1 VTVREINASGRAAVD
16 LVARLLQR
24 ARLADREAGIWE
36 ASDVQWW
43 TRKPRASDVV
53 DQVFW
58 VDDQGPVAGVY
69 LTQWGERW
77 QADPLHVPGAAG
89 PAREAVWEVLREQV
103 RTHVPAAFE
112 VLVRDDDE
120 VTVGLATHD
129 GLVPGERSGQAW
141 LHVNERPEAAALPD
155 GYVIVDRMQRADVP
169 HWMRH
174 RNGDEVAERLGQCSV
189 YDPRLDLAVQAP
201 DGEMA
206 GYSLFWADPVTGCGE
221 VEPVRTEDAHQR
233 RGLATAMITAGLQ
246 RLAEQGVT
254 WVKIGYGEPGAG
266 YLYRS
271 LGFRDPASLTAYER
285 PS

>member
-1 VTVREINASGRAAVD
+1 MTVRETRASGRQALE
-16 LVARLLQR
+16 LVTQLLQR

-36 ASDVQWW
+36 PSDFQWW
-43 TRKPRASDVV
+43 TRKPRASDDV

-58 VDDQGPVAGVY
+58 VDDHGPVAGVF

-77 QADPLHVPGAAG
+77 QGDPLHVPGVPG
-89 PAREAVWEVLREQV
+89 PAPDVVWDVLREQV
-103 RTHVPAAFE
+103 RAHVPAAYE

-120 VTVGLATHD
+120 VTVGLATGD
-129 GLVPGERSGQAW
+129 GLVPGERSGHAW
-141 LHVNERPEAAALPD
+141 LHLDDRPAPSALPD
-155 GYVIVDRMQRADVP
+155 GYVVVDRVQRADAP

-174 RNGDEVAERLGQCSV
+174 RNGDVVAERLAQCSL
-189 YDPRLDLAVQAP
+189 YDPRLDLAVEAP
-201 DGEMA
+201 NGQVA

-246 RLAEQGVT
+246 RLAEHGVS

-266 YLYRS
+266 GLYRS
-271 LGFRDPASLTAYER
+271 IGFRDPVSLTAYER